1 MSGYS
6 SKFDEWARR
15 PDTKAK
21 LDSANK
27 KPLRHNS
34 QNSSPTQTKINSML
48 KQALKETS
56 KLAQKCFSMK
66 ALALQLAFLA
76 QTESIGASK

>member
-27 KPLRHNS
+27 KAWA
-34 QNSSPTQTKINSML
+34 QFTNSSLTRTKINSML
-48 KQALKETS
+48 KPALMETS